1 MDLYLALKSVHVV
14 GVVLFVGNIIVTG
27 WWKVMA
33 DRTGDPVIIAFAQR
47 QVTLTDWVFT
57 LGGVCLVTAAGC
69 GNALLHDIPFTTP
82 WIVWGEALFIASGVV
97 WIAVLV
103 PVQSRLTRLSRRF
116 SAGSSIPKEY
126 WRLERRWIVYGTV
139 ATLLP
144 LAAIPVMVW
153 KVG

>member
-1 MDLYLALKSVHVV
+1 MDLYLALKSAHVV

-27 WWKVMA
+27 WWKMMA
-33 DRTGDPVIIAFAQR
+33 DRTRDPVVIAFAQR

-57 LGGVCLVTAAGC
+57 FGGVCLVTAAGC
-69 GNALLHDIPFTTP
+69 GNALLHDIPLTTP
-82 WIVWGEALFIASGVV
+82 WIAWGEVLFIASGVI

-103 PVQSRLTRLSRRF
+103 PVQSRLTRLTRRL
-116 SAGSSIPKEY
+116 SAESGIPEEY

-139 ATLLP
+139 ATILP
-144 LAAIPVMVW
+144 LAAIPVMVG